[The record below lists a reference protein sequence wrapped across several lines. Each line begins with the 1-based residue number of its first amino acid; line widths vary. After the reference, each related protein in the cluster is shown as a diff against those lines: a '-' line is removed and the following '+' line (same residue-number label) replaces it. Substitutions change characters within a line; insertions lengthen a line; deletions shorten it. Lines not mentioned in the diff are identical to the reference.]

1 MNSKMVKERYYDI
14 DWIRILATIAVFL
27 FHSARFF
34 DEHPWH
40 VKNDVISPTLTGLVG
55 FLVMW
60 IMPIFFLLSGQ
71 SAYFSIKSRSGWQFI
86 NSRIKRLAIP
96 FIFGTLVLIPP
107 QVYLERLHYGQ
118 IETSFF
124 SWFPNYFDGW
134 YAFGGNFAWMGLHL
148 WFLEMLFIYS
158 ILLLPLFLL
167 IKSNLGNCIATS
179 AGKFFNKPGLIFL
192 LGIPLAYVEVTINP
206 EGFGSRDFGGWNLIQ
221 YILVFFYGYIIAA
234 MGQLRN
240 GFIKTRHVALI
251 IGVIGLLLEYIPLI
265 AGHINYSSWMIIRA
279 FDMWAWLIA
288 LIGYGYKYLNF
299 DNKRRIILNEAVL
312 PFYILH
318 QTVILIIGYFVIQT
332 NMTPLLKY
340 LIVGVISFSVI
351 VSTYLY
357 LVKQSNLLR
366 FLFGMK
372 SKSI

>member
-1 MNSKMVKERYYDI
+1 MNSAKVRYYDV
-14 DWIRILATIAVFL
+14 DWLRIFATIAVFM

-40 VKNDVISPTLTGLVG
+40 IKNAIINPTLTGLVG

-71 SAYFSIKSRSGWQFI
+71 SVYFSLKSRNNKQFLI
-86 NSRIKRLAIP
+86 SRVKRLAIP
-96 FIFGTLVLIPP
+96 FIFGTFVLIPP
-107 QVYLERLHYGQ
+107 QVYLERLHFGQ

-148 WFLEMLFIYS
+148 WFLEVLFIYS
-158 ILLLPLFLL
+158 IILLPLFLL
-167 IKSNLGNCIATS
+167 IKSNIGTNLTS
-179 AGKFFNKPGLIFL
+179 NIGRFLNKPGAILL
-192 LGIPLAYVEVTINP
+192 LGIPLAFVETTLNP
-206 EGFGSRDFGGWNLIQ
+206 DGFGMRDFGGWNLVQ
-221 YILVFFYGYIIAA
+221 YMLLFLYGYIIAA

-240 GFIKTRHVALI
+240 SFLKTRQLALAI
-251 IGVIGLLLEYIPLI
+251 ALIGLLLEHIPG
-265 AGHINYSSWMIIRA
+265 ASNYVNYSGGMIIRA

-288 LIGYGYKYLNF
+288 IIGYGFKYLNF
-299 DNKRRIILNEAVL
+299 DNKRRIPLNEAVL

-332 NMTPLLKY
+332 TMTPMLKY
-340 LIVGVISFSVI
+340 LFIGVTSFSVI
-351 VSTYLY
+351 MLIYIYV
-357 LVKQSNLLR
+357 VKQSNFLR

-372 SKSI
+372 SKN